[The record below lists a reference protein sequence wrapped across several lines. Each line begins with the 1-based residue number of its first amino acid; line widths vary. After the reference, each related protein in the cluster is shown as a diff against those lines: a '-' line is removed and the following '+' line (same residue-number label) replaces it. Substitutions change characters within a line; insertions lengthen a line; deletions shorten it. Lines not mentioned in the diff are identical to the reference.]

1 MAATK
6 GDKKAGQRSPV
17 RLLLT
22 QILIMLLLS
31 VCIVALALA
40 LLDLYTLHGKVTV
53 VPDIV
58 GKSMADAEK
67 MLKKQHLTYEIVDS
81 IYTEDAL
88 PGSIQDVQP
97 KAGSKVK
104 PNRTLFIVVN
114 SNERPQ
120 VVIPNLSDLSMRQAE
135 AILQGLG
142 FTRISVRYVP
152 GEYDN
157 LTQGVSTTSGTMLNP
172 GQRVDISTALTLVVS
187 TNDVALRS
195 HTETI
200 GSKPDSLATTTD
212 FPEIKEDSLTTKPK
226 EKLKEDEA
234 WW

>member
-17 RLLLT
+17 RLLLN

-104 PNRTLFIVVN
+104 PNPLHCGKLQRTPAGGY
-114 SNERPQ
+114 SQP
-120 VVIPNLSDLSMRQAE
+120 
-135 AILQGLG
+135 LG
-142 FTRISVRYVP
+142 SFDAPSRSYPTRLRFYP
-152 GEYDN
+152 H
-157 LTQGVSTTSGTMLNP
+157 
-172 GQRVDISTALTLVVS
+172 QRALCTG
-187 TNDVALRS
+187 R
-195 HTETI
+195 I
-200 GSKPDSLATTTD
+200 R
-212 FPEIKEDSLTTKPK
+212 
-226 EKLKEDEA
+226 
-234 WW
+234 